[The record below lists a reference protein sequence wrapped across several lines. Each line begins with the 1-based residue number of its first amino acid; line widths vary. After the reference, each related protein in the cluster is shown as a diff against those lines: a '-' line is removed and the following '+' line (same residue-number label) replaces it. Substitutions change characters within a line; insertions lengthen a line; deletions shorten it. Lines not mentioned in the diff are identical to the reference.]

1 MRKNN
6 NIPKSEQVLL
16 TSPSKIFSSLIGDMQ
31 RARRAID
38 MEFYIFE
45 DDNVGRSVARL
56 LVRKAH
62 QGVRVRLLVDGYG
75 SRNIGREMKRMLVN
89 NGVEVVT
96 YSSLSHLRNHRKMVI
111 VDECVAHVGG
121 VNIADRYVLGN
132 RLGVWYDVELR
143 FTGRD
148 VETLAKLFQFDYLS
162 AKGDNYGVD
171 TPQGRQLSL
180 HWSEADEGIDM
191 LFERVA
197 REVRNELIITTPY
210 LFPTRRTIALLRDVV
225 KRGVRVTI
233 IAPERCDVWA
243 LDRLMRAMYGE
254 IMDVGVELRLLRGAF
269 VHAKM
274 ALVDGRKVVLGS
286 ANLDARSFHL
296 NRELMLSTSDRGVC
310 REARRF
316 VTMLLDASTPPHDD
330 ERTTKV
336 PRFVV
341 GLLRSYL

>member
-1 MRKNN
+1 MQRNDN
-6 NIPKSEQVLL
+6 LLKSEQLLL
-16 TSPSKIFSSLIGDMQ
+16 TTPSKIFSSLISDMQ
-31 RARRAID
+31 RARKTID

-75 SRNIGREMKRMLVN
+75 SRNIGSEMKRMLVN
-89 NGVEVVT
+89 NGVEVVIF
-96 YSSLSHLRNHRKMVI
+96 SSLSHSRNHRKMVV
-111 VDECVAHVGG
+111 VDGCVAHVGG
-121 VNIADRYVLGN
+121 VNIADRYVAGN
-132 RLGVWYDVELR
+132 GLGVWYDVELR

-148 VETLAKLFQFDYLS
+148 VETLAKLFQFDYQM

-171 TPQGRQLSL
+171 VARGKRLSL
-180 HWSEADEGIDM
+180 HWSEAEEGIDM
-191 LFERVA
+191 LFERVVDGA
-197 REVRNELIITTPY
+197 HNELIITTPY
-210 LFPTRRTIALLRDVV
+210 LFPTRRTISLLRDVV
-225 KRGVRVTI
+225 KRGVRVKI

-286 ANLDARSFHL
+286 ANLDARSFHI
-296 NRELMLSTSDRGVC
+296 NRELMLSTSDTGVC

-316 VTMLLDASTPPHDD
+316 VAMLLDASTPPNNS
-330 ERTTKV
+330 ERTTIV